1 MGKSLIINRIGGK
14 NKFVTVP
21 CDMATASTFASTF
34 LEGEYQVF
42 GDPILFGTDTV
53 TVAPD
58 VVNVMFKN
66 KATQDKSYMTLYVK
80 ATLDDDSFFASIMG
94 MTLNGVLIDEAF
106 ILSRKTSERF

>member
-14 NKFVTVP
+14 NKFITVP
-21 CDMATASTFASTF
+21 CDMAVAATFADTF

-42 GDPILFGTDTV
+42 GEPGLFGTDTV

-66 KATQDKSYMTLYVK
+66 KTTGDKSYMTLHVK
-80 ATLDDDSFFASIMG
+80 ATLGDDSLFASIMG
-94 MTLNGVLIDEAF
+94 MTLNGVHIDEAY